1 MNLQFS
7 FRFRTYVLQHTP
19 FSTRSFGK
27 IVGLVPTG
35 YIDPKSGNSLPFLI
49 LKKEVFLSSYFRLRM
64 NIHSKMNDSVNK
76 LHKFK
81 EKVKKNGAPEEIRT
95 PDPLLRRQ
103 LLYPAELQALGRGS
117 KIRTYDHS
125 LPKRVRYQTALY
137 PEDANIKVNIINKQS
152 SWA

>member
-49 LKKEVFLSSYFRLRM
+49 LKKEVFLSSYFRLRI

-81 EKVKKNGAPEEIRT
+81 EKVKKMARLKRFELLTHCLEGSCSIQLSYRRLVGVVRFELTTTRSQSECATRLRYT
-95 PDPLLRRQ
+95 PRMQILKL
-103 LLYPAELQALGRGS
+103 
-117 KIRTYDHS
+117 I
-125 LPKRVRYQTALY
+125 
-137 PEDANIKVNIINKQS
+137 
-152 SWA
+152 